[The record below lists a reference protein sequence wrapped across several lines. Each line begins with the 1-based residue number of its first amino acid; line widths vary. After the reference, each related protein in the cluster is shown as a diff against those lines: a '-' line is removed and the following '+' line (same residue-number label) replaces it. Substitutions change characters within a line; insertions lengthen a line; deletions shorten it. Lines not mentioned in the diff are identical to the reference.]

1 MTFHTKR
8 NDSGLLAV
16 SVMSDDR
23 LDSLATTEDLKRY
36 VGQSALS
43 AIDSIDIHFR
53 SYREWQ
59 SIEFNIDALHV
70 HIPGI

>member
-1 MTFHTKR
+1 MITTY
-8 NDSGLLAV
+8 NQSENAASGLCIKQ
-16 SVMSDDR
+16 SGIHYEM
-23 LDSLATTEDLKRY
+23 ATTEDLKRF

-59 SIEFNIDALHV
+59 SIGFNIDAVHV

>member
-23 LDSLATTEDLKRY
+23 SDSLATTKDLKRY

-43 AIDSIDIHFR
+43 ALDSIDIHFR

-59 SIEFNIDALHV
+59 SIGFNVDAWHV
-70 HIPGI
+70 DLQ